1 MLKLLSMRAP
11 LAAMLALGTT
21 VIAAPAEA
29 QQVTAETPGTALSRY
44 IRVLSTSPRDFNSLI
59 GAGRAALELG
69 DVQAAAGFFGRA
81 EEVNPRAPAAK
92 VGLGAA
98 MAHMGDADGA
108 IFYFNQASR
117 LGAQPMT
124 MAVDR
129 GMARDLMGDL
139 SGAQADYR
147 LAISSLG
154 SDEARRRLALSLAIG
169 RDKKGALDTIQP
181 LLNRHDA
188 AAQRTR
194 AFVLA
199 LLGDQIGAGQAID
212 SVMPG
217 TGARF
222 APFFRYLPN
231 LSVTEKAAAVH
242 LGIFPDNASM
252 RVASVNGA
260 PPPSASPTVSPPTR
274 VAANTTP
281 PIKQGRRVAS
291 AQPPRPNNFVLAG
304 RTPPR
309 ASPSVAATPSVRVP
323 TESVQQPPAPSFTL
337 PSTKVAS
344 ASPSF
349 STPPAPASTA
359 ISTTPEPVEIQPEP
373 LEPVPA
379 LAGNEEA
386 PAESNLTGID
396 KLLATI
402 AEAPPAPEPKI
413 EAAPPVSEGTS
424 TKTAR
429 AAKAAAEKK
438 AAEKKKRGEQLAA
451 EKKAKEEAAKL
462 GISGTNWVQ
471 LAGGSNQDRMATEY
485 KKLSA
490 KAGKLLKSRP
500 GYVTGGKDYFRL
512 LVGPFGSKG
521 ESQAFVNKLEKEGVD
536 GFSWTRTPAQIK
548 IEKLKT

>member
-1 MLKLLSMRAP
+1 
-11 LAAMLALGTT
+11 
-21 VIAAPAEA
+21 
-29 QQVTAETPGTALSRY
+29 
-44 IRVLSTSPRDFNSLI
+44 
-59 GAGRAALELG
+59 
-69 DVQAAAGFFGRA
+69 
-81 EEVNPRAPAAK
+81 
-92 VGLGAA
+92 
-98 MAHMGDADGA
+98 
-108 IFYFNQASR
+108 
-117 LGAQPMT
+117 
-124 MAVDR
+124 
-129 GMARDLMGDL
+129 
-139 SGAQADYR
+139 
-147 LAISSLG
+147 
-154 SDEARRRLALSLAIG
+154 
-169 RDKKGALDTIQP
+169 
-181 LLNRHDA
+181 
-188 AAQRTR
+188 
-194 AFVLA
+194 
-199 LLGDQIGAGQAID
+199 
-212 SVMPG
+212 
-217 TGARF
+217 
-222 APFFRYLPN
+222 
-231 LSVTEKAAAVH
+231 
-242 LGIFPDNASM
+242 
-252 RVASVNGA
+252 
-260 PPPSASPTVSPPTR
+260 
-274 VAANTTP
+274 
-281 PIKQGRRVAS
+281 
-291 AQPPRPNNFVLAG
+291 
-304 RTPPR
+304 
-309 ASPSVAATPSVRVP
+309 
-323 TESVQQPPAPSFTL
+323 
-337 PSTKVAS
+337 
-344 ASPSF
+344 
-349 STPPAPASTA
+349 
-359 ISTTPEPVEIQPEP
+359 VEIQPEP